1 MLSYAAP
8 LMHDVIMILGTSD
21 SRADACRLAKVIIFA
36 PDQVTLV
43 ALGMDTSR

>member
-8 LMHDVIMILGTSD
+8 LMHDVVMILGTSD
-21 SRADACRLAKVIIFA
+21 SQAAACRLAKVSIFA

-43 ALGMDTSR
+43 ALSMDIGR